1 MATKLKIEKAA
12 ILVGSR
18 DHRTLF
24 WKGAI
29 QGPFHQSLVAI
40 GPVVFEEKIK
50 MCNVDG
56 RTSQEK
62 RGNRLKMHRG
72 KSFIKKS

>member
-1 MATKLKIEKAA
+1 
-12 ILVGSR
+12 
-18 DHRTLF
+18 
-24 WKGAI
+24 
-29 QGPFHQSLVAI
+29 
-40 GPVVFEEKIK
+40 

-72 KSFIKKS
+72 KSFIKKSWHFPTIFSYCHHFSSVVRPSTLHILIFSSKTTGPIATKLWGE